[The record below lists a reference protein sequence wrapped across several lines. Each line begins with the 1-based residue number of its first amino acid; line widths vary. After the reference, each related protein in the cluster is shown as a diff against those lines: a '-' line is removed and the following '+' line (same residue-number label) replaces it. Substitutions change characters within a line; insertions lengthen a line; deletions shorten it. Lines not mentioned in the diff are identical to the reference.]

1 MKENMKKVCIAL
13 LGSAV
18 QAFGLYNVHALSG
31 VTEGGILGLTLLLW
45 QWLELS
51 PAISSLLLNGLCYLF
66 GFFVLGKSFI
76 LLSAL
81 AGLGFSLIYR
91 LLEQFPP
98 IYPAIADMPFAA
110 AVLGAVFIGVGVG
123 LCVRVNAAPGGD
135 DALAMSINKLT
146 GLRIKWFYLISD
158 SIVLALSLTYIP
170 LSRILWSLLTVVLSG
185 QIIDFIANINKNS
198 PKPGQEALN

>member
-1 MKENMKKVCIAL
+1 MKENIKKVCMVL

-31 VTEGGILGLTLLLW
+31 ITEGGILGLTLLLW
-45 QWLELS
+45 QWFGLS
-51 PAISSLLLNGLCYLF
+51 PAISALVLNGLCYLF
-66 GFFVLGKSFI
+66 GFFVLGRSFI
-76 LLSAL
+76 LLSAV
-81 AGLGFSLIYR
+81 AGVGFSLIYR

-110 AVLGAVFIGVGVG
+110 AVLGAVFIGLGVG

-135 DALAMSINKLT
+135 DALAMSVNKLT

-158 SIVLALSLTYIP
+158 SIVLVLSLSYIP
-170 LSRILWSLLTVVLSG
+170 LSRILWSLLTVLLSG
-185 QIIDFIANINKNS
+185 QIIDFIACINKNS